1 MANELSECRVLVV
14 EDEPIVA
21 LDLAEVLERHGAIVV
36 GPTGNVA
43 DARRLVAGSQIDC
56 AVLDVDL
63 GRESVAPLVREL
75 GVLQIPFVF
84 MTGYDE
90 KDLSPLW
97 RAHPILHK
105 PMLADALVDALRR
118 VCSFGPAP

>member
-1 MANELSECRVLVV
+1 MANELSEFRVLVV

-21 LDLAEVLERHGAIVV
+21 LNLTHELERHGATAV
-36 GPTGNVA
+36 GPAGNVA
-43 DARRLVAGSQIDC
+43 DARRLLAACQIDC
-56 AVLDVDL
+56 AVLDVIL

-75 GVLQIPFVF
+75 EELQIPFVF

-105 PMLADALVDALRR
+105 PMLAAELIDAVRR
-118 VCSFGPAP
+118 VRSFGPAP